1 MDGFLPP
8 GLVEVYAGTMATHVE
23 EPGPCL
29 GLLVVPWL
37 DRGIQVN
44 NCAYRLPGLPFVSW
58 TISLRHIWP
67 GLDTRRRR
75 MAESPTKKTI
85 GTISRVAQLQQIYPS
100 SHSPSCE

>member
-1 MDGFLPP
+1 MWARTHDLSSLTFSRFHLEGHRDGFLPP

-37 DRGIQVN
+37 DRGIQFT

-58 TISLRHIWP
+58 AISLRHI
-67 GLDTRRRR
+67 
-75 MAESPTKKTI
+75 
-85 GTISRVAQLQQIYPS
+85 
-100 SHSPSCE
+100 

>member
-37 DRGIQVN
+37 DRGIQFN
-44 NCAYRLPGLPFVSW
+44 NCAYRLPGPPFVSW
-58 TISLRHIWP
+58 TIRYHLGTFGLAWTHAEDEWP
-67 GLDTRRRR
+67 RVHRKRR
-75 MAESPTKKTI
+75 
-85 GTISRVAQLQQIYPS
+85 
-100 SHSPSCE
+100 

>member
-37 DRGIQVN
+37 DRGIQFN
-44 NCAYRLPGLPFVSW
+44 NCAHRLPGLPFVSW
-58 TISLRHIWP
+58 AMSLRHIWP
-67 GLDTRRRR
+67 GLDTRRR
-75 MAESPTKKTI
+75 
-85 GTISRVAQLQQIYPS
+85 
-100 SHSPSCE
+100 